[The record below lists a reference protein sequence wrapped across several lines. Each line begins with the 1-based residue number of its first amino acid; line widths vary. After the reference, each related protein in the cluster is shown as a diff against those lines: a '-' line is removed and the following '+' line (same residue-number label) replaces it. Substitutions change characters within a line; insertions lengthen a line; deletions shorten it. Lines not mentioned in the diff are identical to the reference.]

1 MIGKSNP
8 IRESEYE
15 QKVSRA
21 ADRFWG
27 MFQFTENGRP
37 KSTLL
42 LYSFCLCWVFLAIYG
57 AAFALLIDPLD
68 ALVSGAP
75 VLVVNLVEALVPT
88 VVSTAVCALS
98 WFLSKTEKRLMPAA
112 YLWMLLLALACFITL
127 LILLRDERD
136 AQALVL
142 QFFAMF
148 VLAPVLL
155 GGGLSMFLYYRHWK
169 KRPAAPPAEPWKRQ

>member
-8 IRESEYE
+8 IQETEYE
-15 QKVSRA
+15 KKVSRA

-27 MFQFTENGRP
+27 MFQLTENGRP

-57 AAFALLIDPLD
+57 IAFALLIDPLD
-68 ALVSGAP
+68 SLLSGAP

-88 VVSTAVCALS
+88 VVSTAICSLS
-98 WFLSKTEKRLMPAA
+98 WFLSRTEKRLMPAA
-112 YLWMLLLALACFITL
+112 YLWMFVLALACLITL
-127 LILLRDERD
+127 LILLRGEQGT
-136 AQALVL
+136 QALVL

-148 VLAPVLL
+148 ILGPVLL